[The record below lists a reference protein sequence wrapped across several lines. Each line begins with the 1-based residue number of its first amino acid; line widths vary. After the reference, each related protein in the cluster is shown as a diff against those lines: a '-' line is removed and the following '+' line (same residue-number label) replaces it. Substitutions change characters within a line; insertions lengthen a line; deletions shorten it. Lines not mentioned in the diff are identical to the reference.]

1 MLSEY
6 QTERVIEIGPTD
18 TLTNMMKRTRDLKYR
33 RHDTANSIDRRFFS
47 SRGNKHHIYH
57 TADASPKASKSA
69 ARTHTSAGRTQK
81 AVTSVARE
89 VHEPESM
96 KVVPV
101 VQMPTAAVIPQSASA
116 SAVSLVPATAIP
128 VVKTRKSVSDEP
140 IKATEV
146 VRAVVSCS
154 LKKAPTE
161 VSFTSTVKGL
171 AGGQLSHITFTSIQ
185 PTKKHCREI
194 YDSK

>member
-1 MLSEY
+1 MLSEN

-47 SRGNKHHIYH
+47 SRRDKHHIYH
-57 TADASPKASKSA
+57 AADAAPKASKG
-69 ARTHTSAGRTQK
+69 SAGRTQK
-81 AVTSVARE
+81 PVISVAQQIQ
-89 VHEPESM
+89 EPEPM

-101 VQMPTAAVIPQSASA
+101 VQMPTAAVIPQSDSA

-128 VVKTRKSVSDEP
+128 VIKTKKSVSDEP
-140 IKATEV
+140 IKAREV
-146 VRAVVSCS
+146 VKAVVACS

-161 VSFTSTVKGL
+161 ISFSSSVKGL
-171 AGGQLSHITFTSIQ
+171 AGGQSFSCHKYRINN
-185 PTKKHCREI
+185 
-194 YDSK
+194 